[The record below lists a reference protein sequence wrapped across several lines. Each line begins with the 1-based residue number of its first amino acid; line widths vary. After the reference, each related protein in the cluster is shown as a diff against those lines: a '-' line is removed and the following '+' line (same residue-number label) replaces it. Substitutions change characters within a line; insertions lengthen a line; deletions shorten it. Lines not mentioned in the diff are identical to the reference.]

1 MKTRSPVLL
10 VALSSVIAPAVLFA
24 AFAVGGTAYTKRAET
39 SLLAEPQPLAATV
52 ARVGYAQ
59 DLKVEELRGAW
70 LRVTDGKSGG
80 WVFGGNL
87 AEEKP
92 SEVRGLDGLPIEASE
107 TTATTAARPLSPAA
121 EEYSARRGLTSAADD
136 LVWLNQQAVA
146 VTAAEV
152 KTFLQEQKKGEFK

>member
-1 MKTRSPVLL
+1 MKTRSPALL
-10 VALSSVIAPAVLFA
+10 VALASVIAPAVLFA
-24 AFAVGGTAYTKRAET
+24 AFAVGGTAYTKRPET
-39 SLLAEPQPLAATV
+39 SLLAEPQPLAAAV

-80 WVFGGNL
+80 WVFAGNL

-92 SEVRGLDGLPIEASE
+92 SEVRGLDGLPVEASE
-107 TTATTAARPLSPAA
+107 TTATTAARPLIPAA

-136 LVWLNQQAVA
+136 LVWLNQQVAA
-146 VTAAEV
+146 VTPTEV